1 MITNSGTSAA
11 AWGTSY
17 AFYDFEGSKWST
29 TGGVLLGDG
38 FDPSQPTYKF
48 LLPPPSLAAG
58 TRELVGLSIKIY
70 GDGGSFGGGDAYIS
84 GINVG
89 QLSTSESW
97 NTFTYT
103 GSSARALLTYAGAGK
118 PYELTVT
125 LDVTATED
133 QFDLKEIVVEYTY
146 RGVPVEALR
155 GYHLAAGAEAGISRF
170 RNTIGAQWNGGQGL
184 NKDFFTRAMMDTL
197 SGLLS
202 EVVWG
207 AIPLKD
213 SWKDL
218 ISSPFD
224 FGSLFDQL
232 VPVQTSL
239 DWFFFWFTTPMLPS
253 PNVWLEDA
261 SSALS
266 ELQSS

>member
-1 MITNSGTSAA
+1 
-11 AWGTSY
+11 
-17 AFYDFEGSKWST
+17 
-29 TGGVLLGDG
+29 
-38 FDPSQPTYKF
+38 
-48 LLPPPSLAAG
+48 
-58 TRELVGLSIKIY
+58 
-70 GDGGSFGGGDAYIS
+70 
-84 GINVG
+84 
-89 QLSTSESW
+89 
-97 NTFTYT
+97 
-103 GSSARALLTYAGAGK
+103 
-118 PYELTVT
+118 
-125 LDVTATED
+125 
-133 QFDLKEIVVEYTY
+133 
-146 RGVPVEALR
+146 
-155 GYHLAAGAEAGISRF
+155 
-170 RNTIGAQWNGGQGL
+170 GL